1 MGPPPI
7 REVAYGSTDE
17 QDDENQ
23 TETSTL
29 VGASTLTPTY
39 ADKRNQNN
47 VVSCG
52 HGYQK
57 AFQLAALI
65 GVVCSSALFGADLV
79 SRLTS
84 SRYETD
90 SMPTMQRSSKA
101 GKAKAKKK
109 DKKKAEE
116 MPHFITAD
124 QIAHYAD
131 KEDFSSAIILPVA
144 KERCDYVIGTFEE
157 QNKDVTNMEFL
168 EGKYEKQAVD
178 PNVFYRATA
187 ILFWQDFGRGDWG
200 RDQGASIDLEDLVLL
215 EDATYSDGTPLS
227 PQSTWTWVTGD
238 QHLSNFGAFENR
250 GNEVVFS
257 VNDFDEAA
265 IYDFHID
272 VLRVA
277 VSICSHGFKNG
288 FSTGQIK
295 EALEAFTF
303 TYVKTVLGYAD
314 GDEELTYE
322 LTPETSSG
330 VLRDFLTRVSS
341 KKTRLKQLKKFTEV
355 GKNGVRKFSYT
366 EKTRLEHVSQELE
379 DDIRAEMTE
388 DRYGATM
395 MKMGFKVRGWDDD
408 FFTVLDVA
416 RRVGS
421 GVGSFGV
428 QRLYVLLKGT
438 DTSIENYDD
447 EDGGAVILDVKF
459 EPKSAPSRILT
470 HDQAAWYDELFHNEA
485 DRVKKGQHRLTSYT
499 DPYIGYIEIDGN
511 PYNVRQRSPYK
522 ASFDMDQLTDFREF
536 IEFIEQISV
545 ATATAHSR
553 GTVAES
559 PGQFKHVITLL
570 LGGGRDRS
578 RWSQLVAN
586 IALSY
591 REQVNLDFNCFKEYT
606 AELFGKGE

>member
-1 MGPPPI
+1 
-7 REVAYGSTDE
+7 
-17 QDDENQ
+17 
-23 TETSTL
+23 
-29 VGASTLTPTY
+29 
-39 ADKRNQNN
+39 
-47 VVSCG
+47 
-52 HGYQK
+52 
-57 AFQLAALI
+57 
-65 GVVCSSALFGADLV
+65 
-79 SRLTS
+79 
-84 SRYETD
+84 
-90 SMPTMQRSSKA
+90 
-101 GKAKAKKK
+101 
-109 DKKKAEE
+109 
-116 MPHFITAD
+116 
-124 QIAHYAD
+124 
-131 KEDFSSAIILPVA
+131 
-144 KERCDYVIGTFEE
+144 
-157 QNKDVTNMEFL
+157 
-168 EGKYEKQAVD
+168 
-178 PNVFYRATA
+178 
-187 ILFWQDFGRGDWG
+187 
-200 RDQGASIDLEDLVLL
+200 
-215 EDATYSDGTPLS
+215 
-227 PQSTWTWVTGD
+227 
-238 QHLSNFGAFENR
+238 
-250 GNEVVFS
+250 
-257 VNDFDEAA
+257 
-265 IYDFHID
+265 
-272 VLRVA
+272 
-277 VSICSHGFKNG
+277 
-288 FSTGQIK
+288 
-295 EALEAFTF
+295 
-303 TYVKTVLGYAD
+303 
-314 GDEELTYE
+314 
-322 LTPETSSG
+322 
-330 VLRDFLTRVSS
+330 
-341 KKTRLKQLKKFTEV
+341 
-355 GKNGVRKFSYT
+355 
-366 EKTRLEHVSQELE
+366 
-379 DDIRAEMTE
+379 MTE